1 MNLWFPIGY
10 KITNEYEYKKPKYES
25 QSWQIAEYDNNSLLL
40 VRQELFNKW
49 RKESLLE
56 DYMFDEFLYSDEVY
70 YFIESGKDNLLRPV
84 EKTLNFTDDN
94 DAISFSLALDK
105 TREKLN
111 KISPYMMEFFLKN
124 IH

>member
-25 QSWQIAEYDNNSLLL
+25 QSWQIAEYDNSSLLL

-56 DYMFDEFLYSDEVY
+56 DYMFDNFSILMK
-70 YFIESGKDNLLRPV
+70 FIISLNLGK
-84 EKTLNFTDDN
+84 TIF
-94 DAISFSLALDK
+94 
-105 TREKLN
+105 
-111 KISPYMMEFFLKN
+111 
-124 IH
+124 